1 MMHAYDVRPRSDKR
15 GVIAGVAIV
24 GGGAVLARRCSAI
37 RRESQ
42 FVLANTYA
50 HARENGAADRKPE
63 HDLRPQAR
71 ENIRPNNPS

>member
-24 GGGAVLARRCSAI
+24 GGGAKMFRDSTRIAI
-37 RRESQ
+37 C
-42 FVLANTYA
+42 LANTYA

>member
-1 MMHAYDVRPRSDKR
+1 MMHAYDVRPRSNKR

-42 FVLANTYA
+42 FV
-50 HARENGAADRKPE
+50 
-63 HDLRPQAR
+63 
-71 ENIRPNNPS
+71 